1 MTSRLASL
9 LVQDGLVSPKKM
21 AQAFQRQVIYGGT
34 LDTILLEMDAIDE
47 GTLVDAM
54 GRASSLPTAGDLP
67 SKDQLAQSGSR
78 EWFPYQLCERYRAV
92 PVSLDGNVVR
102 VLVTDP
108 PDRKQLD
115 ELGYHLSRSVDPIV
129 VPEHRFV
136 QAVELVYDVQVP
148 ARFASLAAKLRQRA
162 SEVVQRVPLKVL
174 QMDAEP
180 PPTRD
185 RLPAVA
191 LKREPE
197 LRAPAPVTPIAS
209 TAPLEAVAAPAS
221 EPPAEVSAPTATTV
235 RVPAIEAPPEP
246 PEPEENRRA
255 VLTDVPLPGARPAA
269 VPSELSEAPTPRA
282 MPRQADAPASVPTE
296 MAVQSGAPPEGDTQP
311 LTIEEAAALIEA
323 SAERDAIFQALCR
336 GARSQLEFVAL
347 LMVHGEVAVG
357 RLALPDTNGQW
368 LPRDAMSALSLP
380 LDKASPFRTT
390 AQGQSP
396 YIGRLGEE
404 TLSAQALSSLGR
416 KPPLPGVLLPIVLKD
431 RTVALL
437 YGDGGGKFVDSD
449 LLAGL
454 STLVAAAGRSFQR
467 LILRQKSGEF
477 AKASAPIMG
486 KASKALAAAAKT
498 VDQPGSAWK
507 RADGDEAKARLT
519 SRGFPALSEAVVEEL
534 AARGQGSPATARAQ
548 AAPSP
553 GLHDQPTQQL
563 SHIDA
568 RPQVTDLQQLVASV
582 MRDQE
587 DAKSSADALL
597 ALGERGAEVVVAHLP
612 GPLRLDRHTLR
623 GPMPPLVDHGPLLAL
638 LSRFGRA
645 AVKPLVARL
654 DDASLEV
661 RYYAT
666 LAAGETRAAEV
677 VPELGQRLSDPDT
690 SVRQAAVQ
698 ALAGFDHSSELRTLT
713 ESLRGDLPGPQ
724 SIRQRYAAE
733 ALGALRDVPSVPRLI
748 ELVKHP
754 DAAVVTAARRAL
766 IEITKQD
773 FGTSRW
779 RWRSWWERHRNE
791 SRVEWML
798 EGLAHSEAEV
808 RMSASEELRAMTV
821 ESFGYHFDLPKRER
835 EEARRRWI
843 DWWRTHGAK
852 NHTEKQEK
860 R

>member
-47 GTLVDAM
+47 GTLIDAM

-67 SKDQLAQSGSR
+67 SREQLAQAGAR
-78 EWFPYQLCERYRAV
+78 EWFPHQLCERYRAV
-92 PVSLDGNVVR
+92 PVALDANVVR

-115 ELGYHLSRSVDPIV
+115 ELGYHLSKSVDPIV

-148 ARFASLAAKLRQRA
+148 ARFASLAAKLRQRTVE
-162 SEVVQRVPLKVL
+162 SPRPVKVL

-180 PPTRD
+180 PSTQE
-185 RLPAVA
+185 RLPVVA
-191 LKREPE
+191 PRLEPE
-197 LRAPAPVTPIAS
+197 LRAAPTVTQPAPMAESVTPPVNETSPVSESPAY
-209 TAPLEAVAAPAS
+209 LAAPNA
-221 EPPAEVSAPTATTV
+221 ATI
-235 RVPAIEAPPEP
+235 RVPVIEAPPEP
-246 PEPEENRRA
+246 APEENRRA
-255 VLTDVPLPGARPAA
+255 VVTDVPMPNARPAA
-269 VPSELSEAPTPRA
+269 VPTEMTDPPTPRA
-282 MPRQADAPASVPTE
+282 MPRQAGAPGSVPTE
-296 MAVQSGAPPEGDTQP
+296 MTVAAGAAPEGDTRP
-311 LTIEEAAALIEA
+311 LTIDEAVAMIDA
-323 SAERDAIFQALCR
+323 SEERDAIFQALCR

-357 RLALPDTNGQW
+357 RLALDTQW

-390 AQGQSP
+390 AEGKSP

-404 TLSAQALSSLGR
+404 TISSQVLSALGR

-431 RTVALL
+431 RAVALL
-437 YGDGGGKFVDSD
+437 YGDGGGKFVDAE

-467 LILRQKSGEF
+467 LIFRQKSGEF
-477 AKASAPIMG
+477 AKASAPRMG
-486 KASKALAAAAKT
+486 KASGALMAAAKSA
-498 VDQPGSAWK
+498 DQPGSAWK
-507 RADGDEAKARLT
+507 RADGEDAKARLT
-519 SRGFPALSEAVVEEL
+519 SRGFPALSEAVVAEL
-534 AARGQGSPATARAQ
+534 TAKGEAVGASANHATADLHAQ
-548 AAPSP
+548 A
-553 GLHDQPTQQL
+553 TQRLPQL
-563 SHIDA
+563 SEIEG
-568 RPQVTDLQQLVASV
+568 RPQVTDAQQLIATVI
-582 MRDQE
+582 RDQDE
-587 DAKSSADALL
+587 AKSAADALF
-597 ALGERGAEVVVAHLP
+597 ALGEKGAEIVVAHLP

-623 GPMPPLVDHGPLLAL
+623 GPMPPIADHGPLLAL

-645 AVKPLVARL
+645 AVKPLMARL

-666 LAAGETRAAEV
+666 LAAGETHAAEA

-698 ALAGFDHSSELRTLT
+698 ALAGFDASPELRTLT

-754 DAAVVTAARRAL
+754 DSSVVTAARRAL
-766 IEITKQD
+766 IEVTKQD

-779 RWRSWWERHRNE
+779 RWRSWWERHRHE

-808 RMSASEELRAMTV
+808 RMSAADELRAMTV

-852 NHTEKQEK
+852 NHSEKQEK